1 MEVAMV
7 VPNLAVV
14 RFFRKLKDP
23 RRTRR
28 RRHLLLDIIAI
39 ALCGVI
45 AGCDDWQQI
54 ETFGNHRLEW
64 LKQFLQL
71 PNGIP
76 SHDTFERVFDRI
88 DPAAFQ
94 ACFRDWVQ
102 AVCDGLGLKHI
113 AIDGKT
119 LCGSGSDKLK
129 ALHLV
134 SAWAADN
141 QLTLAQVA
149 TDEKSN
155 EITAIPQLL
164 ELLCLKGA
172 LVTIDAMGCQKD
184 IAAKIVARGGDYVLT
199 AKDNQPTLR
208 HDICNSFTQAHETDF
223 AGLDWDE
230 YTTVDRGHG
239 RLETR
244 TYTIIKNPT
253 TLSQSELWANLKVIG
268 MCVSHR
274 IVKDKEGAEVR
285 FFIGSRLMSA
295 KKYGTTLRGHWG
307 IENILHW
314 QLDVT
319 FDEDG
324 NRVTKRNGAENLAL
338 LRRLALPLLKRHPS
352 KRSIACKRLAA
363 ALDTTFLEE
372 ILTGNMNLG
381 NS

>member
-1 MEVAMV
+1 MEVVMV

-23 RRTRR
+23 RSTRR

-39 ALCGVI
+39 TLCGVI

-54 ETFGNHRLEW
+54 ETFGKHRHEW

-88 DPAAFQ
+88 DPVAFQ

-184 IAAKIVARGGDYVLT
+184 IAAKIVARGGDYLLT

-208 HDICNSFTQAHETDF
+208 NDICNSFTQAHETDF

-244 TYTIIKNPT
+244 TYTIIKNPA

-274 IVKDKEGAEVR
+274 IVKDKESAEVR

-295 KKYGTTLRGHWG
+295 KKYGTTMRGHWG

-324 NRVTKRNGAENLAL
+324 NRVTKRHGAENLAL

-372 ILTGNMNLG
+372 ILTGNINLG

>member
-1 MEVAMV
+1 MEIAMV
-7 VPNLAVV
+7 LPNLAITN
-14 RFFRKLKDP
+14 FFRKLKDP
-23 RRTRR
+23 RSTRR
-28 RRHLLLDIIAI
+28 RRHLLLDIIAV
-39 ALCGVI
+39 ALCAVI
-45 AGCDDWQQI
+45 AGANDWQQI
-54 ETFGNHRLEW
+54 ETFGKHRLDW
-64 LKQFLQL
+64 LKQFFQL

-88 DPAAFQ
+88 SPVAFQ
-94 ACFRDWVQ
+94 ACFRDWVKS
-102 AVCDGLGLKHI
+102 VCDALGLKHI

-119 LCGSGSDKLK
+119 LRGSGSDKLK

-184 IAAKIVARGGDYVLT
+184 IAAKIVAGGGDYVLT
-199 AKDNQPTLR
+199 VKDNQPTLLD
-208 HDICNSFTQAHETDF
+208 DIRDSFLQAHETDF

-230 YTTVDRGHG
+230 WQSVDRGHG

-244 TYTIIKNPT
+244 TYTIIKNPA
-253 TLSQSELWANLKVIG
+253 TLSQSGLWAELKVIG
-268 MCVSHR
+268 MCVSTR
-274 IVKDKEGAEVR
+274 IVKDKESEEVR

-295 KKYGTTLRGHWG
+295 KKYGTALRNHWG
-307 IENILHW
+307 IENTLHW

-324 NRVTKRNGAENLAL
+324 NRVAKRHGAENLAL
-338 LRRLALPLLKRHPS
+338 LRRLSLALLKRHPN

-363 ALDTTFLEE
+363 AVDSAFLEE
-372 ILTGNMNLG
+372 TLSGDITLG
-381 NS
+381 KL

>member
-1 MEVAMV
+1 MV
-7 VPNLAVV
+7 LPNLAITN
-14 RFFRKLKDP
+14 FFRKLKDP
-23 RRTRR
+23 RVKRR

-39 ALCGVI
+39 AICAVI
-45 AGCDDWQQI
+45 AGSDDWQQI
-54 ETFGNHRLEW
+54 ETFGKHRVVW

-71 PNGIP
+71 PNGVP

-94 ACFRDWVQ
+94 ACFRDWVKSL
-102 AVCDGLGLKHI
+102 CDALGLKHI

-119 LCGSGSDKLK
+119 LCGSRSGKLK

-141 QLTLAQVA
+141 QLTLGQVA

-164 ELLCLKGA
+164 ELLSLKGA

-184 IAAKIVARGGDYVLT
+184 IAAKIVDRGGDYLLT
-199 AKDNQPTLR
+199 VKDNQPTLFADIQDSFIR
-208 HDICNSFTQAHETDF
+208 AHDTNF
-223 AGLDWDE
+223 AGLDFDE
-230 YTTVDRGHG
+230 YQTIDRGHG
-239 RLETR
+239 RIETR

-253 TLSQSELWANLKVIG
+253 TLSQSDLWAELKVIG

-274 IVKDKEGAEVR
+274 IVKDKESTDIR
-285 FFIGSRLMSA
+285 FFMGSRIASA
-295 KKYGTTLRGHWG
+295 KKYGQTLRGHWG

-314 QLDVT
+314 QLDVS
-319 FDEDG
+319 FDEDS
-324 NRVTKRNGAENLAL
+324 NRVTKRHGAENLAL
-338 LRRLALPLLKRHPS
+338 VRRLVLALLKRHPD

-363 ALDTTFLEE
+363 ALDTAFLEE
-372 ILTGNMNLG
+372 VLTGNVKSG
-381 NS
+381 KV

>member
-1 MEVAMV
+1 MV
-7 VPNLAVV
+7 LPNLAITN
-14 RFFRKLKDP
+14 FFRKLKDP
-23 RRTRR
+23 RRARC

-45 AGCDDWQQI
+45 AGANDWQQI
-54 ETFGNHRLEW
+54 ETFGQHRLTW

-88 DPAAFQ
+88 NPVAFQ
-94 ACFRDWVQ
+94 TCFRNWV
-102 AVCDGLGLKHI
+102 ASVCDALGLKHI

-119 LCGSGSDKLK
+119 LRGSGSDKLK

-149 TDEKSN
+149 TDAKSN

-184 IAAKIVARGGDYVLT
+184 IAAKIVAGGGDYVLT
-199 AKDNQPTLR
+199 VKDNQPTL
-208 HDICNSFTQAHETDF
+208 HNDIRDSFLQAHETDF

-230 YTTVDRGHG
+230 WQTVNKGHG

-253 TLSQSELWANLKVIG
+253 TLSQSDLWAELKVIG
-268 MCVSHR
+268 MCVSRR
-274 IVKDKEGAEVR
+274 IVKDKESEEVR

-324 NRVTKRNGAENLAL
+324 NRVTKRHGGENLAL
-338 LRRLALPLLKRHPS
+338 LRRLALALLKRHPN
-352 KRSIACKRLAA
+352 KRSIACKRLTA
-363 ALDTTFLEE
+363 ALDTAFLEE
-372 ILTGNMNLG
+372 VLTENINLG
-381 NS
+381 KS

>member
-1 MEVAMV
+1 MEVVMV
-7 VPNLAVV
+7 VPNLAIA
-14 RFFRKLKDP
+14 RFFRRLKDP
-23 RRTRR
+23 RSTRR

-54 ETFGNHRLEW
+54 ETFGKHRRVW

-119 LCGSGSDKLK
+119 LRGSGSDRLK

-184 IAAKIVARGGDYVLT
+184 IAAKIVAGGGDYVLT
-199 AKDNQPTLR
+199 VKDNQPTL
-208 HDICNSFTQAHETDF
+208 HSDIRDSFTHAHESNF
-223 AGLDWDE
+223 AGLDWEE

-274 IVKDKEGAEVR
+274 VVKDKESAEVR
-285 FFIGSRLMSA
+285 FFIGSRLASA

-307 IENILHW
+307 IENKLHW
-314 QLDVT
+314 HLDVT

-324 NRVTKRNGAENLAL
+324 NRVAQRHGAENLAL
-338 LRRLALPLLKRHPS
+338 LRRLALPLLKRHPD

-363 ALDTTFLEE
+363 ALDTAFLEE
-372 ILTGNMNLG
+372 VLTGSTNLG